1 MQRFYKSAEFYKY
14 IVVGSSGFLVN
25 MGIFVLLT
33 RIFLFSVEI
42 ASPIAIESAIISNFI
57 LNNFWTFRSRTVETS
72 LLKRFVRFHMVA
84 LTAGLVN
91 YATLLIFY
99 YALGFMD
106 IIANT
111 LGIIAA
117 TMVNF
122 LLNSYWTWKTS
133 SDI

>member
-1 MQRFYKSAEFYKY
+1 
-14 IVVGSSGFLVN
+14 
-25 MGIFVLLT
+25 
-33 RIFLFSVEI
+33 
-42 ASPIAIESAIISNFI
+42 
-57 LNNFWTFRSRTVETS
+57 
-72 LLKRFVRFHMVA
+72 MVA

-99 YALGFMD
+99 YALDLMD